1 MELKCELIMSNKTFP
16 SAPARARS
24 SHDSSIESPL
34 ACPSLTGAVENSSF
48 SSPPVPALQRKLLR
62 LSLQGRPRSG
72 LKSEVRFEASADE
85 NLETKGDSTEFLK
98 ETRLS
103 RGHVEGDTSWNGLA
117 DADLESIVFKK
128 RASHPPPAFDPDAT
142 LGDISIN
149 EDIYEDATRAGAY
162 LDSLENVSEATQK
175 SSPHEMKYLDE
186 SASSSQDESSAAHPE
201 VTVFEL
207 EVSRPTSQMVD
218 ADVQTEGESE
228 VVSKDI
234 ALSALMVDVTTQTE
248 TDVKVFSD
256 VGVQVTQIGELIG
269 D

>member
-16 SAPARARS
+16 STPARAQS

-34 ACPSLTGAVENSSF
+34 ACPSLTGAEENSSF

-62 LSLQGRPRSG
+62 LCLQGRPSSG
-72 LKSEVRFEASADE
+72 LKSEARFEAFADE
-85 NLETKGDSTEFLK
+85 NLETEDDSIEFLR
-98 ETRLS
+98 EARPS
-103 RGHVEGDTSWNGLA
+103 RGYVEGGNGCDGLA
-117 DADLESIVFKK
+117 EAELQSIVLNK
-128 RASHPPPAFDPDAT
+128 RVSNPPPAFDPDAS
-142 LGDISIN
+142 LGNISMI
-149 EDIYEDATRAGAY
+149 EDIYDDATRAGAY
-162 LDSLENVSEATQK
+162 LDSLVNVSEATQR
-175 SSPHEMKYLDE
+175 SSAHEMEHLDE
-186 SASSSQDESSAAHPE
+186 SASSSQDKSSAAQSE

-207 EVSRPTSQMVD
+207 EVPRPTSQMV
-218 ADVQTEGESE
+218 VQTEGESA

-234 ALSALMVDVTTQTE
+234 ALSALMFDVTTQTE